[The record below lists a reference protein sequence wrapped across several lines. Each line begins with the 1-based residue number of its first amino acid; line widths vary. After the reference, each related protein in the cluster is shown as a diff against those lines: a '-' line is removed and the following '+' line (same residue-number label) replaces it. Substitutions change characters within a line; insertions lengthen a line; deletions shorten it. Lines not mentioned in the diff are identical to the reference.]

1 MLSYLKGQIISITNT
16 NSNRVMLIL
25 DVNGV
30 GYEIQVT
37 PRFIKNLNNH
47 QDKILQIF
55 THYQLREDQALLY
68 GFTSLAERDLFR
80 HLISVTGI
88 GAQSALALIDT
99 LGLAELVQAII
110 TSNTQILSKT
120 PGIGQ
125 KTAARLALELKT
137 KLKQWHQLA
146 KIPTHHTETT
156 ATLEIIEDLEIT
168 LLTLGYTPNEI
179 ETTILKLTQDSQLN
193 QNSQVED
200 WLKQAIAHLSD
211 S

>member
-1 MLSYLKGQIISITNT
+1 MLSYLKGQIVSITNT

-25 DVNGV
+25 DVNDV

-37 PRFIKNLNNH
+37 PRLIKNLNNH

-110 TSNTQILSKT
+110 TGNTQILSKT

-146 KIPTHHTETT
+146 KMPIHQTETT

-168 LLTLGYTPNEI
+168 LLTLGYTPSEI

-193 QNSQVED
+193 QNPQVED